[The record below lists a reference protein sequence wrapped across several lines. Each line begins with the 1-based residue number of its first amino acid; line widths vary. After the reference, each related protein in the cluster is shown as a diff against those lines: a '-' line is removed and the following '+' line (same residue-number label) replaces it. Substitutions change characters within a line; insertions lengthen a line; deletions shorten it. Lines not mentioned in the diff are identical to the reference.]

1 MARGEH
7 PHHTP
12 QRLCPVKG
20 ETKSSTKHANM
31 QPKEEKNGQMQQ
43 CNGAAAPNAVWTLN
57 VGDGKTKWQSRG

>member
-1 MARGEH
+1 
-7 PHHTP
+7 
-12 QRLCPVKG
+12 VKG